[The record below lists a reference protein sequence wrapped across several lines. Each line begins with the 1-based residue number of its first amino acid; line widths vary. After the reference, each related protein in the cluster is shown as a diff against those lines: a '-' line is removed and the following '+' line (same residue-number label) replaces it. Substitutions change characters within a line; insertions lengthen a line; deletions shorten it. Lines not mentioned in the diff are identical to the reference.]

1 MSRSFCCN
9 HGDDSFC
16 ADWLTKVDSLLLRSS
31 VPSSWRRRR
40 TLGDAPTAQWS
51 KPEYTTAGSRR
62 VPPSFCS
69 DPPVSVD
76 STSHD
81 ESLFPPTLSEAR
93 CLLKGCLDL
102 EGKEDQNLQ
111 SRPIWY
117 QVMVLKRVRTEG
129 AEHSYHYRL
138 ETRNVPVGCTC
149 VRHMVHVQE

>member
-1 MSRSFCCN
+1 MFPAANSSRVTVIGAVVMVTMLMMAEAASK
-9 HGDDSFC
+9 HPRKRSDDSVEQTVSLQLDP
-16 ADWLTKVDSLLLRSS
+16 ALLL
-31 VPSSWRRRR
+31 PSRNPRPLHNASISPW
-40 TLGDAPTAQWS
+40 T
-51 KPEYTTAGSRR
+51 YN
-62 VPPSFCS
+62 
-69 DPPVSVD
+69 
-76 STSHD
+76 TSHD

-111 SRPIWY
+111 SRLIWY

-138 ETRNVPVGCTC
+138 ETRNIPVGCTC

>member
-1 MSRSFCCN
+1 MFPAAN
-9 HGDDSFC
+9 
-16 ADWLTKVDSLLLRSS
+16 
-31 VPSSWRRRR
+31 
-40 TLGDAPTAQWS
+40 
-51 KPEYTTAGSRR
+51 GSRVTVVGAVVMVMMLMMAEVESKHPR
-62 VPPSFCS
+62 KRS
-69 DPPVSVD
+69 DGSAEQTVSLRLD
-76 STSHD
+76 PDLLQPIRIPRPLHNASISPWTYNTSHD